1 MVGVGAGAASTCIVG
16 AEVTTYARVVH
27 AGSLGGMG
35 ITGRIHGPA
44 REGARTG
51 DQRLRVG
58 PTARERMGC
67 AHEEKGRR
75 PDGPT
80 G

>member
-51 DQRLRVG
+51 DQR
-58 PTARERMGC
+58 
-67 AHEEKGRR
+67 
-75 PDGPT
+75 
-80 G
+80 